1 MGRSEIAMIL
11 RRLEEELS
19 SQFVGREEE
28 ARVAVLALA
37 TKQHAIFIG
46 EPGTAK
52 SALIHTLSRLVNAEY
67 FYYLIGKYTTP
78 DELVGHIDP
87 IAFKE
92 GRFVRNTEKRILRAE
107 IAFIDEVFRGSSEV
121 LNTLL
126 GIMNERIFT
135 DADGSIIEAPLWSLY
150 GASNSLPNDSDLVA
164 FYDRFLLRKFVRR
177 IEASSLEE
185 AIILN
190 MRRKPLNRICS
201 LSEISEFHDA
211 VTQHMLENATAV
223 AKVTTQLVVALRQE
237 GIFVSDRTATSSEY
251 LPRLIATYSLLYGRD
266 IRKSAMA
273 VAKYVLPDE
282 ESIEAYRKALDSF
295 IPPELREAEERL
307 EKAREL
313 AASGDIQAA
322 KRSAAESLQL
332 AQNLLS
338 KPEKLELYKED
349 VSELISAAEDLLKK
363 ITKIEADLRSFREGA
378 RKLQT
383 A

>member
-1 MGRSEIAMIL
+1 MAL
-11 RRLEEELS
+11 RRLEAEIS
-19 SQFVGREEE
+19 SRFIGREEE

-37 TKQHAIFIG
+37 TKQHALFIG

-52 SALIHTLSRLVNAEY
+52 SALIHTLSGLVNAGF
-67 FYYLIGKYTTP
+67 FYYLINKYTTP
-78 DELVGHIDP
+78 DELVGNIDP

-92 GRFVRNTEKRILRAE
+92 GRFVRNTEKRILKAE
-107 IAFIDEVFRGSSEV
+107 IAFIDEIFRGSSEV

-135 DADGSIIEAPLWSLY
+135 DADGTIIKAPLWSLY
-150 GASNSLPNDSDLVA
+150 GASNSLPNDSDLMA

-177 IEASSLEE
+177 IDSGSLEE

-190 MRRKPLNRICS
+190 MKKKPPKQVCS
-201 LSEISEFHDA
+201 LNEISKFYDE
-211 VTQHMLENATAV
+211 VTEHMLENITAV

-266 IRKSAMA
+266 IRRSAMA

-332 AQNLLS
+332 AQNLL
-338 KPEKLELYKED
+338 
-349 VSELISAAEDLLKK
+349 
-363 ITKIEADLRSFREGA
+363 
-378 RKLQT
+378 
-383 A
+383 